1 MTELQKE
8 FCNDVATLCEAA
20 KAPELYKPIIKLWA
34 IYEAELG
41 TPTANGQN
49 NDGKV
54 PNMDLNNLSSTELQ
68 QNAAELQKLAEQKKA
83 EEQAENKSTETS
95 TILAEKMR
103 EENRQQEQENQDN
116 AGAVNG

>member
-8 FCNDVATLCEAA
+8 FCKDVATLCEAA
-20 KAPELYKPIIKLWA
+20 KAPELYNPIIKLWA
-34 IYEAELG
+34 IYEAD
-41 TPTANGQN
+41 QN

-54 PNMDLNNLSSTELQ
+54 PNMDLNNLNSTELQ
-68 QNAAELQKLAEQKKA
+68 QNAAEMQKLAEQKKA

>member
-8 FCNDVATLCEAA
+8 FCKDVATLCEAA
-20 KAPELYKPIIKLWA
+20 KAPELYNPIIKLWA
-34 IYEAELG
+34 IYEADLG
-41 TPTANGQN
+41 TQD

-54 PNMDLNNLSSTELQ
+54 PNMDLNNLNSTELQ
-68 QNAAELQKLAEQKKA
+68 QNAAEMQKLAEQKKA
-83 EEQAENKSTETS
+83 EEQAEDKSEETS

-103 EENRQQEQENQDN
+103 EENRQQEQETQDN